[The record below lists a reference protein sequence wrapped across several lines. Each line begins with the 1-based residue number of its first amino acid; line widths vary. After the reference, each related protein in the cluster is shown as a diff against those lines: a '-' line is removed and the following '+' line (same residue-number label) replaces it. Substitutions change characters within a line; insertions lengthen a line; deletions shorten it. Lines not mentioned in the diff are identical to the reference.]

1 MAGESR
7 NLDRPKIRARQGS
20 NLENSR
26 QARHRG
32 DVRFEFFRRRKQRRK
47 LTRMSFAVKQHS
59 LYDQRL
65 ADIALHDARHPSAE
79 RQSILRKSLNNDRL
93 TMGKTLTES
102 GLMV

>member
-1 MAGESR
+1 
-7 NLDRPKIRARQGS
+7 
-20 NLENSR
+20 
-26 QARHRG
+26 
-32 DVRFEFFRRRKQRRK
+32 
-47 LTRMSFAVKQHS
+47 MSFAVKQHS